1 MEEDNDTAPPGGAPD
16 DAGQT
21 AAPEGA
27 STEATTTTD
36 TTETTEAPET
46 EQQRQSRGDRRFAE
60 LSARNAAQ
68 AAELERLRNAT
79 RQPQPGDPHLTPEA
93 QAYLDQRVAAEVA
106 RRTIEERAQR
116 FHAEGRA
123 QYPDWAERAKDL
135 MEMGADAGFAE
146 LLLELPDGAKVAGA
160 LHDDPEELQRI
171 TSLRTER
178 ARAIALGNYAASL
191 APRTRTPRVSNAPAP
206 IKPLSS
212 GTARAAFNEYTAS
225 ADELAEYYA
234 KQAMDARRRG

>member
-1 MEEDNDTAPPGGAPD
+1 MEEDNETVPPGGAPD

-21 AAPEGA
+21 APEGA
-27 STEATTTTD
+27 STDTTD
-36 TTETTEAPET
+36 TTETET

-68 AAELERLRNAT
+68 AAELERLRNAY
-79 RQPQPGDPHLTPEA
+79 RQPQGDPNLTPQQ
-93 QAYLDQRVAAEVA
+93 QAYLDQRVAQEVA
-106 RRTIEERAQR
+106 RKTIEERAQR
-116 FHAEGRA
+116 FHEEGRS

-191 APRTRTPRVSNAPAP
+191 APRTTRTPRVSNAPAP